1 MGVSVVLSPYQ
12 KLSLVR
18 EDVSYEA
25 KHDDGWAFGSVLAV
39 KLQVLWKEEGKVRRG
54 ARWTR

>member
-25 KHDDGWAFGSVLAV
+25 KHDDGWAFGCVLAV
-39 KLQVLWKEEGKVRRG
+39 KLQVL
-54 ARWTR
+54 

>member
-12 KLSLVR
+12 RLSLVR

-25 KHDDGWAFGSVLAV
+25 KHDDG
-39 KLQVLWKEEGKVRRG
+39 
-54 ARWTR
+54 

>member
-25 KHDDGWAFGSVLAV
+25 KHDDGWAFGCVPAV
-39 KLQVLWKEEGKVRRG
+39 KLWVL
-54 ARWTR
+54 